1 MTSNCTEYRGVVVG
15 EVPNVCAW
23 SRMPMPSVDGL
34 GLENITSS
42 HIVGGDGQDV
52 ESTESNESSAE
63 SLQVAHQGPG
73 R

>member
-15 EVPNVCAW
+15 EVPNVCGCLEQNADAE
-23 SRMPMPSVDGL
+23 RGL